1 MCNFVEVLIKTYIMK
16 ALFLVVFSVVF
27 SFVCSA
33 QYKNSKLDAIGNPN
47 STILKVPVLSFPNKE
62 GNFKTFKP
70 IFSKEPKT
78 YKVVISNP
86 TNGTVLFTST
96 DINEEW
102 SAADFVKQAFLVV
115 IDYTD
120 EFDNPFHMES
130 MLYHRRWYLF

>member
-27 SFVCSA
+27 SFVSSA
-33 QYKNSKLDAIGNPN
+33 QYKSSKIDALGNPN
-47 STILKVPVLSFPNKE
+47 SIILKVPVLSLTNGDGKFE
-62 GNFKTFKP
+62 TFKP

-130 MLYHRRWYLF
+130 MLYHRR